1 MPGHLTGG
9 RPDCVNGGLVPADCL
24 HVFTAASCRL
34 CSRRPPTVFAAAS
47 CADCVHGG
55 LLPTVFTAATS
66 RLCSRRPLVPTVF
79 TAASGRLCSRRQ
91 PADCVRGGLLCR
103 LCSRRRLADCVH
115 GGNQPTVIAAAS
127 CADCVHG
134 GLWPTV
140 FTAATSRLC
149 SRRLPSNCVRSR
161 RIHADCVHGGS
172 QPTVFAAVSCADC
185 VHGGLLPT
193 VFTAA
198 GRSID
203 TVVDKFLALMR
214 RLSALWCLLKR
225 DRAVLFLCRSLN
237 VSVFTLVMEWFV
249 FVVKG
254 SKQFKGVFFRSRRAV
269 RGPLCWKH
277 RRLVP
282 GCQPV

>member
-1 MPGHLTGG
+1 MFNKNNNNNNNNFSHLCRDWWSARLCQRRACAG
-9 RPDCVNGGLVPADCL
+9 RLSSRLHGGLLPT
-24 HVFTAASCRL
+24 VFTAATDCVRGGLLCRL
-34 CSRRPPTVFAAAS
+34 CSRRPLADCVHGGNQPTVFAAAS

-55 LLPTVFTAATS
+55 VWPTVFTAATS

-91 PADCVRGGLLCR
+91 PADCDRGGF
-103 LCSRRRLADCVH
+103 SD
-115 GGNQPTVIAAAS
+115 
-127 CADCVHG
+127 
-134 GLWPTV
+134 
-140 FTAATSRLC
+140 
-149 SRRLPSNCVRSR
+149 CVRSR
-161 RIHADCVHGGS
+161 RIHADCVHGGN
-172 QPTVFAAVSCADC
+172 QPTVSAAVSCADC

-225 DRAVLFLCRSLN
+225 DRVVLFLCRSLN
-237 VSVFTLVMEWFV
+237 VSVFTLVTEWFV

-254 SKQFKGVFFRSRRAV
+254 SKQFKGVFFRSHGCKHFVSVFYAVGILVQVQGRA
-269 RGPLCWKH
+269 G
-277 RRLVP
+277 
-282 GCQPV
+282 QPTS

>member
-1 MPGHLTGG
+1 M
-9 RPDCVNGGLVPADCL
+9 
-24 HVFTAASCRL
+24 
-34 CSRRPPTVFAAAS
+34 
-47 CADCVHGG
+47 
-55 LLPTVFTAATS
+55 
-66 RLCSRRPLVPTVF
+66 
-79 TAASGRLCSRRQ
+79 
-91 PADCVRGGLLCR
+91 
-103 LCSRRRLADCVH
+103 
-115 GGNQPTVIAAAS
+115 IAAAS

-149 SRRLPSNCVRSR
+149 SWRIPSNCVRSR
-161 RIHADCVHGGS
+161 RIHADCVHGGN
-172 QPTVFAAVSCADC
+172 QPTVSAAVSCADC

-254 SKQFKGVFFRSRRAV
+254 SKQFKGVFFRSRHGGFV
-269 RGPLCWKH
+269 PSVVHCVGSIGDWS
-277 RRLVP
+277 LV
-282 GCQPV
+282 VNLFKR

>member
-1 MPGHLTGG
+1 MFNKKNNNNNFSHLCRDWWSARLCQRRACAG
-9 RPDCVNGGLVPADCL
+9 RLSSRLHGGLLPT
-24 HVFTAASCRL
+24 VFTAATDCVRGGLLCRL
-34 CSRRPPTVFAAAS
+34 CSRRPLADCVHGGNQPTVFAAAS

-55 LLPTVFTAATS
+55 V
-66 RLCSRRPLVPTVF
+66 
-79 TAASGRLCSRRQ
+79 
-91 PADCVRGGLLCR
+91 
-103 LCSRRRLADCVH
+103 
-115 GGNQPTVIAAAS
+115 
-127 CADCVHG
+127 
-134 GLWPTV
+134 WPTV

-149 SRRLPSNCVRSR
+149 SWRIPSDCVRSR
-161 RIHADCVHGGS
+161 RIHADCVHGGN
-172 QPTVFAAVSCADC
+172 QPTVSAAVSCADC

-254 SKQFKGVFFRSRRAV
+254 SKQFKGVFFRSHGCKHFVSVFYAVGILVQVQGRA
-269 RGPLCWKH
+269 G
-277 RRLVP
+277 
-282 GCQPV
+282 QPTS

>member
-1 MPGHLTGG
+1 MFNKNKKIIIISVICAGTGG

-34 CSRRPPTVFAAAS
+34 CSRRQPTVFAAA
-47 CADCVHGG
+47 
-55 LLPTVFTAATS
+55 
-66 RLCSRRPLVPTVF
+66 
-79 TAASGRLCSRRQ
+79 
-91 PADCVRGGLLCR
+91 
-103 LCSRRRLADCVH
+103 
-115 GGNQPTVIAAAS
+115 
-127 CADCVHG
+127 
-134 GLWPTV
+134 
-140 FTAATSRLC
+140 
-149 SRRLPSNCVRSR
+149 
-161 RIHADCVHGGS
+161 
-172 QPTVFAAVSCADC
+172 SCADC

-237 VSVFTLVMEWFV
+237 VSVFTLVTEWFV

-254 SKQFKGVFFRSRRAV
+254 SKQFKGVFFRSHGCKHFVSVFYAVGILVQVQGRA
-269 RGPLCWKH
+269 G
-277 RRLVP
+277 
-282 GCQPV
+282 QPTS